1 MINIEML
8 PIALGIAISPIPV
21 IAVIVMLFSA
31 RAKSNSIAFAATWFL
46 AIALVGAGFIM
57 LASGQEMIVSD
68 EGEGGL
74 EWVKIVLGIL
84 LLLMAA
90 NNFKSRPKKGEKPEM
105 PTWLVKIE
113 EFTPVKSGG
122 LAILL
127 SVINP
132 KNLPLIIAGALF
144 IAGSGQIDNTTWI
157 NLGVFAII
165 ASFTVIAPVVYYF
178 IAGKKA
184 EKTLTTWKE
193 WLSQNNAMVMFW
205 LLLIVGVILLVEGFN
220 VM

>member
-1 MINIEML
+1 MINIEIL
-8 PIALGIAISPIPV
+8 PLALGIAISPIPI
-21 IAVIVMLFSA
+21 IAVIIMLFSA
-31 RAKSNSIAFAATWFL
+31 RAKSNSIAFAATWSL
-46 AIALVGAGFIM
+46 TIALVGAGIIM
-57 LASGQEMIVSD
+57 FASGQEMITGN
-68 EGEGGL
+68 EGDGGL
-74 EWVKIVLGIL
+74 EWIKIVLGIL

-90 NNFKSRPKKGEKPEM
+90 NSFKSRPKKGEKSEM
-105 PTWLVKIE
+105 PTWLAKIE

-122 LAILL
+122 LAVLL

-132 KNLPLIIAGALF
+132 KNLPLIIAGALA
-144 IAGSGQIDNTTWI
+144 IAESGQINSTTWI
-157 NLGVFAII
+157 NLGVFVIM
-165 ASFTVIAPVVYYF
+165 ASFTVIAPVMYYF

-205 LLLIVGVILLVEGFN
+205 LLLIVGAILLAEGFN